1 MDQQKEPRTPETEDR
16 KRPLHSRLYDKL
28 PVTVAMMDKII
39 IGVAALIL
47 ILILVGILT

>member
-16 KRPLHSRLYDKL
+16 KRPLRSQLYDKL